1 MIWVAVGVATSVIL
15 LVLVIAMIRQ
25 VKRLAGAVAR
35 LNREVQPLLLQM
47 REETERIQ
55 ERSLDL
61 ERKRQAMADE
71 RAEARSRVRRRVRR

>member
-1 MIWVAVGVATSVIL
+1 VIWVAVGVATSVIL

>member
-1 MIWVAVGVATSVIL
+1 VIWVAVGVATFVIL
-15 LVLVIAMIRQ
+15 LALVISMIRQ
-25 VKRLAGAVAR
+25 LKLLAGAVAR

-55 ERSLDL
+55 ERSLEL

-71 RAEARSRVRRRVRR
+71 RAEGRGKLRRRVRR